1 MVVAQDRGVEVVMAR
16 VQEAVRM
23 QVVEVEVKGV
33 AVANTM
39 VLDLVAG
46 LVPAP
51 AQVDIVKICMKVML
65 LDLLTLAVPVVAVVE
80 DKQPEII
87 MDLVAMDLVVV
98 VDQALAMQLI
108 NTMKKIPMQMHIPM
122 VVAVA
127 ADMAQMVGVE
137 VAVALD
143 LVLAMPTRNTLDH
156 ANQNMKPNLLYVEWV
171 SYNLF

>member
-51 AQVDIVKICMKVML
+51 ARVDIVKICMKVML
-65 LDLLTLAVPVVAVVE
+65 LDLPTLAVPVVVEE
-80 DKQPEII
+80 DKQPEVI

-137 VAVALD
+137 VAAALD